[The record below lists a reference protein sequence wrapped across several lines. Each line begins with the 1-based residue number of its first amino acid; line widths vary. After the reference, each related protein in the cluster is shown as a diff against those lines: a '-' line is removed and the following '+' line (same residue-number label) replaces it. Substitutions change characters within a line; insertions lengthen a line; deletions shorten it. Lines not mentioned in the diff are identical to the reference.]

1 MKTFSLV
8 HATARV
14 KKQRWKPAHDA
25 WMEKADNPQDIEYI
39 LAIDTA
45 DWSLRPQEYGWFH
58 VVENTGPDNAA
69 TAWNVAAAHSTGK
82 FIIQVADDFFPPPHW
97 DTELLNVIPDL
108 DGEYV
113 VEVSTGTPSDERRLL
128 INSFLTRPYYERIGN
143 LFYPEYEGMMADD
156 DFSEM
161 ARRDGV
167 IVDARHLVFTHLHPA
182 WGTAPLDTIY
192 QRQNAPA
199 RYERGA
205 EILKRR
211 RENNFA
217 GENHSLVAIHS

>member
-8 HATARV
+8 HATARL
-14 KKQRWKPAHDA
+14 KNQRWKPAHDA
-25 WMEKADNPQDIEYI
+25 WLGQADNPQDIEYI
-39 LAIDTA
+39 LAVDTV
-45 DWSLRPQEYGWFH
+45 DWALAPREYGWFH
-58 VVENTGPDNAA
+58 VVEHTGPNNAA
-69 TAWNVAAAHSTGK
+69 SAWNCAAAHSTGK

-97 DTELLNVIPDL
+97 DTELLNVVTDL

-128 INSFLTRPYYERIGN
+128 INCFLTRPYYERIGN
-143 LFYPEYEGMMADD
+143 LFYHEYESMAADD

-167 IVDARHLVFTHLHPA
+167 VIDARHLVFEHKHYI
-182 WGTAPLDTIY
+182 WGTAPFDSIY
-192 QRQNAPA
+192 QRQNAPE

-205 EILKRR
+205 AILARR
-211 RENNFA
+211 RANNFA
-217 GENHSLVAIHS
+217 GANHALREITR